1 MIFRLLFAKSIIVKS
16 ISLPLLLLGLAAFF
30 LTARV
35 AAQAGDMAVVVNS
48 GNPVSNFSMQELRKI
63 FSGAKRSWPSG
74 QPIKLITRGPGCLE
88 RLVLLKLLGMSEN
101 EYRQY
106 WTAQVFR
113 GEADAEPLVV
123 PSVGMQ
129 KEALKVFP
137 GGISLVSFRDLKPDM
152 KVLKVDN
159 LLPGAAG
166 YPLH

>member
-1 MIFRLLFAKSIIVKS
+1 MNLRSIAI
-16 ISLPLLLLGLAAFF
+16 PLLLGLAILSLAPP
-30 LTARV
+30 V
-35 AAQAGDMAVVVNS
+35 AAQAGDMAVIVNS
-48 GNPVSNFSMQELRKI
+48 GNAATNVSLGDLRKM
-63 FSGAKRSWPSG
+63 FSGAKRSWAGG

-88 RLVLLKLLGMSEN
+88 RTVLLKLLAMSES
-101 EYRQY
+101 EYKQY

-113 GEADAEPLVV
+113 GEADAEPLIV

-137 GGISLVSFRDLKPDM
+137 GGISLVSVHDLRPDM

>member
-1 MIFRLLFAKSIIVKS
+1 M
-16 ISLPLLLLGLAAFF
+16 
-30 LTARV
+30 
-35 AAQAGDMAVVVNS
+35 
-48 GNPVSNFSMQELRKI
+48 
-63 FSGAKRSWPSG
+63 FSGAKRSWAGG

-88 RLVLLKLLGMSEN
+88 RTVLLKLLAMSES
-101 EYRQY
+101 EYKQY

-113 GEADAEPLVV
+113 GEADAEPLIV

-137 GGISLVSFRDLKPDM
+137 GGISLVSVHDLRPDM